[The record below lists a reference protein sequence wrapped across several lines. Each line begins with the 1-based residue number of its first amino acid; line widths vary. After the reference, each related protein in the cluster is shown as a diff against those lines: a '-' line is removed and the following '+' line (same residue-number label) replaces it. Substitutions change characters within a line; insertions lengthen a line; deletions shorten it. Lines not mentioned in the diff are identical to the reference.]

1 LTLRRVDFR
10 RPYNSEQEIPTLGE
24 LVGVSDVHILTI
36 SCVDGE
42 EARAKLGALLK
53 SLDPLTHA
61 ISIKEE
67 EQRKLQTYLKSPA
80 NLHFVTDHLSPLDG
94 EISNV
99 LPTRAERHESG
110 MLLGSCS
117 ETDYSHAGRLANG
130 DDCAAQSQGPEH
142 LNPGHPSEVE
152 SFLLTRKPILTT
164 FRMITMRK
172 ASTVSNRARWIWA
185 FWRAD
190 RRFCPIL

>member
-1 LTLRRVDFR
+1 LTLRRVKFC
-10 RPYNSEQEIPTLGE
+10 RPYNSEQAIPTLGE
-24 LVGVSDVHILTI
+24 LVGVSDVHTLTI

-42 EARAKLGALLK
+42 EARAELGALLK

-61 ISIKEE
+61 ISIEEE

-80 NLHFVTDHLSPLDG
+80 NLHFVIDHLSPLDG
-94 EISNV
+94 GISNV

-110 MLLGSCS
+110 MLPGSRS
-117 ETDYSHAGRLANG
+117 ETDYGHAGRLNG

-172 ASTVSNRARWIWA
+172 ASTVSSRTRWIWA
-185 FWRAD
+185 FWRAN